1 MYLVTYY
8 DKKKKVCITKVKAN
22 LSIYTKKK
30 TSNILD
36 GTYNSIYKGK
46 SLNFEDLREYVIRR

>member
-1 MYLVTYY
+1 MVL
-8 DKKKKVCITKVKAN
+8 DRINRIKAN
-22 LSIYTKKK
+22 ISIYTNKK

-46 SLNFEDLREYVIRR
+46 SLNFEDLREYVPRGQCKRH